1 MAVSVVAALRV
12 GDRRGA
18 SGRYASMPRA
28 GWIDNRLPLQRATR
42 HRCPATTGMPSA
54 TASGPSGSGAKPFV
68 AAGGQMQ
75 APVRRGIETR
85 DSRRTRFPRWPFRFA
100 ERRCWL
106 GPKAPSTLPPVVD
119 TVAQWRATAPLRL
132 L

>member
-28 GWIDNRLPLQRATR
+28 GWIDNRRSLQRANR

-85 DSRRTRFPRWPFRFA
+85 DSRRTRFPRWPFRLA

-106 GPKAPSTLPPVVD
+106 WPKAPSTLPPVVD
-119 TVAQWRATAPLRL
+119 TVAH
-132 L
+132 